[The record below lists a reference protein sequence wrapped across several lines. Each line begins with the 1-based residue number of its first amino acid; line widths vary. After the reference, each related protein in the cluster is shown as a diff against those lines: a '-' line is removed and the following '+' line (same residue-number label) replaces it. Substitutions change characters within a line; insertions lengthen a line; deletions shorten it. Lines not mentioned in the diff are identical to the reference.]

1 MLIVANEHLAYT
13 LQVDSGGTKVWIFGA
28 LLVCS
33 CGAPPPIEKEGHSEV
48 LVSVDF
54 ERASFLP
61 LPIRP
66 VKDTLYLDSNFEG
79 VLQALREKDW
89 RGSAI
94 LLHWL
99 RQKHP
104 ASEEAT
110 ALHWWALCQGDSPQ
124 DAVDRSENHPV
135 SEESCGAFARGSAL
149 FLTNESSAALD
160 AFLLVLK
167 SHPKDSQ
174 TIFLAA
180 TCAVEA
186 GRGLVAARLMD
197 QFVLVDS
204 LDFDSSMMRA
214 RALSLAERWEEAF
227 LQYDE
232 ILKEQAEDA
241 EIWIQAGLVA
251 FRHGVRADLEPSF
264 ERAASCFAKACTLEP
279 QNGRAWFNLGCA
291 LQWGKDPT
299 GAEDAYR
306 RALELRPGHLGV
318 IGNMV
323 ELLRNQERFGEARRL
338 LTSQLRQPLASQDE
352 KRIRAWLLGIPEN
365 L

>member
-232 ILKEQAEDA
+232 ILKEQARGTYGFP
-241 EIWIQAGLVA
+241 IP
-251 FRHGVRADLEPSF
+251 R
-264 ERAASCFAKACTLEP
+264 
-279 QNGRAWFNLGCA
+279 
-291 LQWGKDPT
+291 PT
-299 GAEDAYR
+299 PTD
-306 RALELRPGHLGV
+306 
-318 IGNMV
+318 
-323 ELLRNQERFGEARRL
+323 
-338 LTSQLRQPLASQDE
+338 
-352 KRIRAWLLGIPEN
+352 
-365 L
+365 